1 MAATRWTDLLDPS
14 VEEIAQAA
22 GVTFGPHERG
32 LLAATDDPRP
42 ALYGMT
48 EHAVGVFVVAVAVPG
63 EDRVYYQEVDTI
75 LTADRVVT
83 VRRTPPDGEPYDPA
97 DLAAI
102 CAERDV
108 PPGRLIFHLLDSIA
122 ERYLDLIHAL
132 NEEIDEAEDAVES
145 NAGGRDI
152 HARVSHLRHDILHIR
167 RTLSP
172 TRDAVHRIVDGRL
185 EAEAPELMGALEQA
199 RFSDVY
205 DKLLRA
211 ADGLELSRDLVAG
224 VRDYQQARVAQ
235 EQNEIVKRLTVI
247 ASLLLLPTFIVGLYG
262 QNFDRLP
269 ELHWQYGY
277 EFSWALIIGST
288 IAQLAFFRW
297 KKWI

>member
-1 MAATRWTDLLDPS
+1 MAETRWTDLLDPS
-14 VEEIAQAA
+14 LEEIEQAA
-22 GVTFGPHERG
+22 GVTFGPHERR

-42 ALYGMT
+42 ALYGMAG
-48 EHAVGVFVVAVAVPG
+48 HAVGVFVVPVAVPS
-63 EDRVYYQEVDTI
+63 EDRVYYQEIDTI

-102 CAERDV
+102 CEGRDV

-132 NEEIDEAEDAVES
+132 NDEIDEVEDAVES

-172 TRDAVHRIVDGRL
+172 TRDAVHRVVDGRL
-185 EAEAPELMGALEQA
+185 EAEAPELLGSAEQA
-199 RFSDVY
+199 QFGDVY
-205 DKLLRA
+205 DKLLRT
-211 ADGLELSRDLVAG
+211 ADALELSRDLVAG

-235 EQNEIVKRLTVI
+235 DQNEIVKRLTVV
-247 ASLLLLPTFIVGLYG
+247 ASLLLLPTFIVGVYG
-262 QNFDRLP
+262 QNFDRMP
-269 ELHWQYGY
+269 ELHWHYGY

-288 IAQLAFFRW
+288 VAQLAFFRW